1 MEAYDENEIFFNA
14 SYHLITLFIF
24 YYTLTLFVKIQAFHF
39 LFLFFNIHIISLIL

>member
-14 SYHLITLFIF
+14 SYHLITF